1 MPGLFTYILK
11 LSISLGVV
19 YLFYHLVLRKLT
31 FYSWNR
37 WYLLGYSFL
46 SFLIALFNITPLFQG
61 TFFNNKAFQFIPS
74 IYFYSENISL
84 GKIPATT
91 SQGNWNEWTLCFFIV
106 VAGMVAFSVRFFIQY
121 FSFLKIR
128 NKAELLSEND
138 TRIYHVEAD
147 IIPFSFG
154 NSIFINRNLHSPDDM
169 QEIVRHEFVHVK
181 QKHSWDI
188 LWGELLCIVNW
199 YNPFSWLLKRSIR
212 QNLEFIADSKVL
224 QNGSNKKEYQ
234 YLLLKVIG
242 NNHFS
247 IASKFN
253 FPSLKKRIAMMN
265 KMKTARVHIV
275 KFLFVVPLVAILLIA
290 FRKKEHEGNSSR
302 LLVTTPLP
310 PTISFSSARVTS
322 DTTPKAK
329 ADRKETHDRGIDNFE
344 ITDKKAS
351 VRLHNGKREE
361 YDLTHS
367 VQRRKFETNYGKII
381 SVAAN
386 VDDVAPV
393 TAVTATSANVSLSAP
408 VTATTMAP
416 VTTIDNRETVV
427 TVKAATPVKSSVAGT
442 IAPVA
447 SASAMVVDDRQQPV
461 VAEED
466 VLVTITRNTTAA
478 QLEDFKKQ
486 MKEQGYELNFD
497 RPTYNNNGILTHI
510 SGTIKSKNG
519 QSGDFSAIDFDRV
532 ILARVQEDSRFYWRI
547 EIVDRKKVVI

>member
-1 MPGLFTYILK
+1 
-11 LSISLGVV
+11 
-19 YLFYHLVLRKLT
+19 
-31 FYSWNR
+31 
-37 WYLLGYSFL
+37 
-46 SFLIALFNITPLFQG
+46 
-61 TFFNNKAFQFIPS
+61 
-74 IYFYSENISL
+74 
-84 GKIPATT
+84 
-91 SQGNWNEWTLCFFIV
+91 
-106 VAGMVAFSVRFFIQY
+106 
-121 FSFLKIR
+121 
-128 NKAELLSEND
+128 
-138 TRIYHVEAD
+138 
-147 IIPFSFG
+147 
-154 NSIFINRNLHSPDDM
+154 
-169 QEIVRHEFVHVK
+169 
-181 QKHSWDI
+181 
-188 LWGELLCIVNW
+188 
-199 YNPFSWLLKRSIR
+199 
-212 QNLEFIADSKVL
+212 
-224 QNGSNKKEYQ
+224 
-234 YLLLKVIG
+234 LKVIG

-253 FPSLKKRIAMMN
+253 FSSLKKRIAMMN

-275 KFLFVVPLVAILLIA
+275 KFLFIVPLVAILLIA

-361 YDLTHS
+361 YDLTDS